1 MQQCQDLIKV
11 PNSSEDV
18 FAPRSLVC
26 GSSHSLKMAFASLS
40 ITEKGCCLLFF
51 ACKYGASQV
60 VLMVKNP
67 PANEGD
73 VRDAGSIPGS
83 VRSPGVG
90 KWQLIP
96 VLLPG
101 ESHGQRSQVGYG
113 PQGHK
118 ESYMTEVTQQHSFF
132 ICEAKSIIFKIT
144 FNCRCGIQEH

>member
-1 MQQCQDLIKV
+1 
-11 PNSSEDV
+11 
-18 FAPRSLVC
+18 
-26 GSSHSLKMAFASLS
+26 
-40 ITEKGCCLLFF
+40 
-51 ACKYGASQV
+51 
-60 VLMVKNP
+60 MVKNP

-113 PQGHK
+113 P
-118 ESYMTEVTQQHSFF
+118 
-132 ICEAKSIIFKIT
+132 
-144 FNCRCGIQEH
+144 

>member
-1 MQQCQDLIKV
+1 
-11 PNSSEDV
+11 
-18 FAPRSLVC
+18 
-26 GSSHSLKMAFASLS
+26 MAFASLS

-51 ACKYGASQV
+51 AFKYGASQV

-90 KWQLIP
+90 KWKPIP

-101 ESHGQRSQVGYG
+101 EFHGQRSQVGYG
-113 PQGHK
+113 P
-118 ESYMTEVTQQHSFF
+118 
-132 ICEAKSIIFKIT
+132 
-144 FNCRCGIQEH
+144 